1 MFTFQASPV
10 LAVRN
15 CLLLFYNDNYDVGG
29 GGGGGD
35 GGGGSGGSGGDIL
48 AHWSSSSLA
57 ISVTFCLFDK
67 L

>member
-10 LAVRN
+10 LAVRD
-15 CLLLFYNDNYDVGG
+15 CLLLFYDDNYNVVVGG
-29 GGGGGD
+29 GGG
-35 GGGGSGGSGGDIL
+35 DIL
-48 AHWSSSSLA
+48 THWSSSSLA